1 MKALKLAA
9 PPILFALA
17 LSVAHSKPKKSDVP
31 AVFQNAK
38 FVYVQA
44 LDGDVLKPDLF
55 PEDRQAIYDVE
66 DSLRAWK
73 RYVIVLNREQADLVF
88 VVRKGRL
95 AAVQPQVGVSTGPR
109 TQPRQGPGQFPTQG
123 TATEVG
129 VRTEVGEPD
138 DMLRVFVQTD
148 GELKNLV
155 WNRMMDGG
163 LDAPAV
169 QLMKQLQQA
178 VEKAYPQQPPAKKQP

>member
-1 MKALKLAA
+1 MKVLKVAA

-17 LSVAHSKPKKSDVP
+17 LGVANSKPKKPDVP

-44 LDGDVLKPDLF
+44 LDGDILKPDLF

-73 RYVIVLNREQADLVF
+73 RYVIVLNRDQADLVF

-95 AAVQPQVGVSTGPR
+95 AAVQPHVGVSTGPR
-109 TQPRQGPGQFPTQG
+109 TQPGQAPGQFPTQG
-123 TATEVG
+123 SATEVG
-129 VRTEVGEPD
+129 VRSEVGEPN

-169 QLMKQLQQA
+169 QLVRQLREA
-178 VEKAYPQQPPAKKQP
+178 VEKAYPPQPPPKKQP